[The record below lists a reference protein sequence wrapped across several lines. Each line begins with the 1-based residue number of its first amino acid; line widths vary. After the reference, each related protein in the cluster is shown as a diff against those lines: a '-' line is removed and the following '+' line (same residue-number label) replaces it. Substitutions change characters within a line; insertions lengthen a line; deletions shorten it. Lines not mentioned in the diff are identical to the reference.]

1 MKEELKSPEV
11 KNVSVAVA
19 FEQAEG
25 ATVYNVYLIN
35 ERTEMLENVLVSS
48 KGYGLNIK
56 TNQKVKTSTLR
67 HSMGNIE
74 PRSTRIIEPIMDNV
88 FGLTNEFWVSFW
100 LGNKMYDKKY
110 IFLAESIKKENLVDL
125 PLLNLKGVIIK

>member
-25 ATVYNVYLIN
+25 VVIYNVYLIN
-35 ERTEMLENVLVSS
+35 QRTEMLENVLVSS
-48 KGYGLNIK
+48 MGYGLNIN

>member
-25 ATVYNVYLIN
+25 AVIYNVYLIN
-35 ERTEMLENVLVSS
+35 QRTEMLENVLVSS
-48 KGYGLNIK
+48 MGYGLNIN